1 MLSMVKS
8 AVAEAAAA
16 AKHKENITVKIFAGI
31 YSIKLSLYI

>member
-8 AVAEAAAA
+8 AVVEAAA

-31 YSIKLSLYI
+31 YSITLSLYI